1 MSNFHRLDV
10 VSRSSETQLQVGGNL
25 NLITFVTAFFYL
37 LPNEVRAG
45 DYGIGM
51 SVHTALGDYDL

>member
-1 MSNFHRLDV
+1 MSNFHPLDV

-25 NLITFVTAFFYL
+25 NLITFVAAFFYL

-45 DYGIGM
+45 DCGIGM
-51 SVHTALGDYDL
+51 SVHTAPGGYDL